1 MSYEY
6 NTSVLNIQAVAENKM
21 NTRRGGLKF
30 YTVEITDFDNE
41 TEFFEV
47 EARSESEAAKQA
59 ESMFGGDV
67 YMMNIYITQ

>member
-21 NTRRGGLKF
+21 NIRRSGLKF

>member
-21 NTRRGGLKF
+21 NTRYGGLKF

-47 EARSESEAAKQA
+47 EARSESEAAKLA

>member
-6 NTSVLNIQAVAENKM
+6 NTSVLNIQAVVENKM
-21 NTRRGGLKF
+21 NTRRSGLKF

>member
-21 NTRRGGLKF
+21 NTRRSGLKF
-30 YTVEITDFDNE
+30 YTEEITDFDNE